1 MKQFTRVIEL
11 NQLNQV
17 VTEEYRARNEATDAK
32 DAKLE
37 GRKSTVVNK
46 RIIRRLQ
53 KIAPKAWG

>member
-1 MKQFTRVIEL
+1 VIEL

-17 VTEEYRARNEATDAK
+17 VTEEYRARKESTDAK